1 MVDYFITHASG
12 IIVLS
17 VTLLHLL
24 GFLAERYLAGGVS
37 PAVWLCVGA
46 IDAAFAYRCG
56 VLVQAA
62 FKDSLTALHNRHY
75 FAAAIAGRKGGGRE
89 SGAGIALLMIDI
101 DDFKHINDTHGHGMG
116 DTVLRQ
122 LAALL
127 TAGIRKDDA
136 AIRWGGEEFLV
147 ILAGADKTN
156 AGLFA
161 ERLRAAVERHRFGH
175 GQNTVAVTVS
185 IGIAA
190 AAAAADLEQ
199 LTRLADEALYR
210 AKRTKN
216 TVIQ

>member
-1 MVDYFITHASG
+1 MGDYFITHASA
-12 IIVLS
+12 IIALS
-17 VTLLHLL
+17 VTLLHIL
-24 GFLAERYLAGGVS
+24 GFLAERYLTGGVS
-37 PAVWLCVGA
+37 AAVWVCVGV

-75 FAAAIAGRKGGGRE
+75 FAAAIAGRTGGGRK

-101 DDFKHINDTHGHGMG
+101 DDFKHINDRHGHDVG

-127 TAGIRKDDA
+127 TASIRKADA
-136 AIRWGGEEFLV
+136 AIRWGGEEFLI
-147 ILAGADKTN
+147 ILADTDKTS

-161 ERLRAAVERHRFGH
+161 ERLRATVERHRFAH
-175 GQNTVAVTVS
+175 GQDDISVTVS

-190 AAAAADLEQ
+190 AATADLEQ

-216 TVIQ
+216 TVIL